1 MGQYLVNNSKVKTY
15 LIGLAVFGMVLAG
28 LGFAIQE
35 HGAEHWWGGL
45 LQNATFFLG
54 IAGFAAFFVAIHTL
68 GHSGWH
74 VAIQRIPEAMATY
87 LPVGALLLL
96 LVIPGIGTIYHWSH
110 PGDDELLLHKA
121 AWLNQ
126 PFFIVRMLLFLTVWA
141 LVYWQFRKRSL
152 IMDQS
157 NDIEQFIKLKTIS
170 AIFAVTFIFTFY
182 LSAWDWLM
190 SIDPHWYSTI
200 YSFLI
205 IASAFTASIS
215 AIIVLTYLV
224 TKIGGF
230 AHVTSQNF
238 RDLGTYL
245 FAFSLF
251 WGYLFGAQ
259 YLLIWYSD
267 IPEEVVYYAVRFEHF
282 PFLFGAV
289 AVLNIVVPF
298 IGLLTR
304 GSRYSRVWLTSIAA
318 LVLVGQ
324 WLHYFL
330 LIFPGMSHEPL
341 TVGVTEIGI
350 ALIFAAIFGFV
361 FLNSLAKGKEIPE
374 GHPFVKEAIHS

>member
-1 MGQYLVNNSKVKTY
+1 MGQYLMSNSKIKTY
-15 LIGLAVFGMVLAG
+15 LIGLAVFGLVLAG
-28 LGFAIQE
+28 LGFAVQE
-35 HGAEHWWGGL
+35 HAAEHWWGSL

-54 IAGFAAFFVAIHTL
+54 IAGFAAFFVAIHTI
-68 GHSGWH
+68 GNSGWH

-96 LVIPGIGTIYHWSH
+96 LVIPGISTIYHWSH
-110 PGDDELLLHKA
+110 PGDDVLLLHKA

-126 PFFIVRMLLFLTVWA
+126 PFFIVRMILFLTVWS

-152 IMDQS
+152 MMDQFI
-157 NDIEQFIKLKTIS
+157 DIEQFVKLKTIS

-182 LSAWDWLM
+182 ISAWDWFM

-215 AIIVLTYLV
+215 AIIVLVYLV
-224 TKIGGF
+224 TKTGRF
-230 AHVTSQNF
+230 THVTSHNF

-267 IPEEVVYYAVRFEHF
+267 IPEEVVYYSHRFEQF
-282 PFLFGAV
+282 PVLFGIV
-289 AVLNIVVPF
+289 TVLNIAVPF
-298 IGLLTR
+298 LGLLTR
-304 GSRYSRVWLTSIAA
+304 GSRLCRVWLTSIAA

-341 TVGVTEIGI
+341 TVGLIEVGV
-350 ALIFAAIFGFV
+350 ALVVAAIFGFV
-361 FLNSLAKGKEIPE
+361 FFHSLAKGKEIPV